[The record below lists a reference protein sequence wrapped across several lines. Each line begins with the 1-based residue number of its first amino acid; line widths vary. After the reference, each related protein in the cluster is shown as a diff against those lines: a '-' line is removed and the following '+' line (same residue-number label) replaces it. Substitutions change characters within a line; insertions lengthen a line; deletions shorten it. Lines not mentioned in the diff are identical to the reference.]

1 MIRITGSAIGILESD
16 AFPILTVLTLFAF
29 SLCFLMLWER
39 EKRKRIKLEEQL
51 FLKKYG

>member
-29 SLCFLMLWER
+29 CLSFWILWEL

-51 FLKKYG
+51 FLKRYG

>member
-16 AFPILTVLTLFAF
+16 AFPILTVLTLFTF
-29 SLCFLMLWER
+29 CLSFWILWEL

-51 FLKKYG
+51 FLKIYG